1 MVTVS
6 DIVDG
11 ATRAERRRRLRAA
24 RKSIWASRVRPNGL
38 PSLRYPRSEPS
49 SDSVMRSKYW
59 PHIGAKQRRKGLVRL
74 ARANVAI
81 AAE

>member
-1 MVTVS
+1 
-6 DIVDG
+6 
-11 ATRAERRRRLRAA
+11 
-24 RKSIWASRVRPNGL
+24 
-38 PSLRYPRSEPS
+38 
-49 SDSVMRSKYW
+49 MRSKYW